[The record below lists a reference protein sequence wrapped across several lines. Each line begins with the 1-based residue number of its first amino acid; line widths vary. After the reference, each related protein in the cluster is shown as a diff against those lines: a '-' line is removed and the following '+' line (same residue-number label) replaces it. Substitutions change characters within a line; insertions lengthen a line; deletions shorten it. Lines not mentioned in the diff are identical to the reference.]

1 MKKCLLLSYLL
12 AGLVG
17 VAGLA
22 FAADTN
28 PVIESNQGSLR
39 VAVLDV
45 QQILQQSPQLKAM
58 ADKAKK
64 EFKPREEKILAL
76 QKTVADND
84 AKLKKDATVM
94 TASEVTKLQEKI
106 ASDQRNLRR
115 LEEDFMQDANKAQKV
130 MMDKIVSQVNEIVE
144 KVADEGHFDLI
155 LQKNNVAFA
164 SPRVDLTSKVLAEMK
179 KK

>member
-1 MKKCLLLSYLL
+1 MKKTLLSCLL

-17 VAGLA
+17 VTGFA
-22 FAADTN
+22 FAADSKPIT
-28 PVIESNQGSLR
+28 ESQEGSLR
-39 VAVLDV
+39 IAVLDV
-45 QQILQQSPQLKAM
+45 QQILQQSPQLKGM

-76 QKTVADND
+76 QKTVADNE
-84 AKLKKDATVM
+84 AKLKKDASVM
-94 TASEVTKLQEKI
+94 SASEAAKLQEKV

-144 KVADEGHFDLI
+144 KVAAEGHFDLI

-164 SPRVDLTSKVLAEMK
+164 SPRVDLTNKVLAEMNK
-179 KK
+179 K